1 MSPAAQPVISFRAS
15 VSPPLVTCPQH
26 PSPDTLDRAWVQVP
40 PVPSHVSNHMPGPQV
55 PARSLPPCPLA
66 RSAAG
71 ACESASLSGYL
82 CRAERR
88 KNSCSWATAHA
99 RLDQSLPVFLVP
111 PARKASF
118 AFSNPCQTP
127 AHLFRFLFTCQ
138 PLAHKASGALLHIT
152 VRFSLPPLHSYSA
165 LSIPFR
171 GQILLHLSFI

>member
-1 MSPAAQPVISFRAS
+1 MSPAAQSVISFRAS

-26 PSPDTLDRAWVQVP
+26 PSPETLDRTTCQITC
-40 PVPSHVSNHMPGPQV
+40 PGPQV

-71 ACESASLSGYL
+71 ACESADLSGYQ

-88 KNSCSWATAHA
+88 KNSCSWATAPA
-99 RLDQSLPVFLVP
+99 RLDQSLPMFLVS

-127 AHLFRFLFTCQ
+127 AHLFQ
-138 PLAHKASGALLHIT
+138 VSAHVPASSPQ
-152 VRFSLPPLHSYSA
+152 SLRSPPPHHSE
-165 LSIPFR
+165 
-171 GQILLHLSFI
+171 ILLTSSTFP